1 MQAGYR
7 LPKARTGPG
16 QYSGEDQLEV
26 PLDKNMKILIVD
38 DFSTM
43 RRIIKNLL
51 RDLGFTNTDEA
62 DDGNTALPMLRSG
75 KYDFLVTDWNMPG
88 MTGFDLLKAVRADE
102 QLKGLPILMVTAE
115 AKRDQIVAAAQAGV
129 NGYVVK
135 PFTAAVLKEKIE
147 KIFERI
153 E

>member
-1 MQAGYR
+1 
-7 LPKARTGPG
+7 
-16 QYSGEDQLEV
+16 
-26 PLDKNMKILIVD
+26 LDKDMKILIVD

-51 RDLGFTNTDEA
+51 RDLGFTNTAEA
-62 DDGNTALPMLRSG
+62 DDGSTALPMLQNG
-75 KYDFLVTDWNMPG
+75 NFDFLVTDWNMPG
-88 MTGFDLLKAVRADE
+88 MTGIDLLKAVRADDR
-102 QLKGLPILMVTAE
+102 LKNMPILMVTAE
-115 AKRDQIVAAAQAGV
+115 AKREQIVEAAQAGV

-153 E
+153 G

>member
-1 MQAGYR
+1 M
-7 LPKARTGPG
+7 
-16 QYSGEDQLEV
+16 EV
-26 PLDKNMKILIVD
+26 VVDNNMKILIVD

-51 RDLGFTNTDEA
+51 RDLGFTNTAEA
-62 DDGNTALPMLRSG
+62 DDGLTALPMLENG

-88 MTGFDLLKAVRADE
+88 MQGIDLLKAVRENPD
-102 QLKGLPILMVTAE
+102 LVDLPVLMVTAE
-115 AKRDQIVAAAQAGV
+115 SKKDQIVEAAQAGV

-135 PFTAAVLKEKIE
+135 PFTAQTLKEKID

-153 E
+153 EAA

>member
-1 MQAGYR
+1 M
-7 LPKARTGPG
+7 
-16 QYSGEDQLEV
+16 
-26 PLDKNMKILIVD
+26 DKNMKILIVD

-62 DDGNTALPMLRSG
+62 DDGTTALPMLQSG

-88 MTGFDLLKAVRADE
+88 MTGIDLLKAVRNDSS
-102 QLKGLPILMVTAE
+102 LVNLPVLMVTAE
-115 AKRDQIVAAAQAGV
+115 SKREQIIEAAQAGV

-135 PFTAAVLKEKIE
+135 PFTAATLQEKID
-147 KIFERI
+147 KIFERV
-153 E
+153 EG